1 MPSIC
6 TLPALQIVDQ
16 LTPLSSKLLAES
28 IPIAQSTCFLPQRDA
43 CRDVVLGQGT
53 LLDSQSLVMMGPAGR
68 QRPSTG
74 ACRRA
79 WAVPCAPDT
88 VVCSSSASKS

>member
-1 MPSIC
+1 M
-6 TLPALQIVDQ
+6 QIVDQ
-16 LTPLSSKLLAES
+16 LTSLSSKLLTQS
-28 IPIAQSTCFLPQRDA
+28 ISLAQSTRFLPQRDA

-53 LLDSQSLVMMGPAGR
+53 TLDSLSLSLVMMGPAGR

-79 WAVPCAPDT
+79 RALSCAPDT
-88 VVCSSSASKS
+88 VVFSSAASKS